1 MTRGQP
7 IHGRPGCD
15 ESMRTYRFHSLDRPG
30 ADSLADDLRGQ
41 GLAVA
46 VIRPGRRPVPGW
58 VVEATGDDQN
68 EEWLEVLARFYGG
81 SYERE
86 DLTGP

>member
-1 MTRGQP
+1 MP
-7 IHGRPGCD
+7 
-15 ESMRTYRFHSLDRPG
+15 TYRFHSLDRPG
-30 ADSLADDLRGQ
+30 ADSLAADLRGQ

-46 VIRPGRRPVPGW
+46 VTRPGRRPVPGW

-81 SYERE
+81 TYERE